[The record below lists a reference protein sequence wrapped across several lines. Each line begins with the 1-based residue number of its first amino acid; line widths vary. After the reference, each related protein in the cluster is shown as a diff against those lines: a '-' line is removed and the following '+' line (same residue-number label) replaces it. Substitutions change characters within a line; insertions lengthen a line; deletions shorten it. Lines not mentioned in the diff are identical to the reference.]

1 MMRFIFLSAI
11 FLTMMNPLPAHA
23 QDGGQVPM
31 PVGMPDQ
38 DAAQQEAYPVQGGG
52 DVIAALPDPSSE
64 GEAISRI
71 DREISEKLAY
81 LRPDVDVNAMP
92 SLFMS
97 LWEHDLVIDAR
108 RGLITRDPLTG
119 DGVAADAGPRDIAL
133 GGIVYRSSGDWTVWL
148 NSMRVSPT
156 AIPRQVMD
164 LKVFKTYIEL
174 EWFDDTTN
182 QIFPIRLRPHQ
193 RFNLDTR
200 MFLPG

>member
-11 FLTMMNPLPAHA
+11 LLTMTNPFHALAQEGEPA
-23 QDGGQVPM
+23 PM
-31 PVGMPDQ
+31 PSAMPEQ
-38 DAAQQEAYPVQGGG
+38 GTAQGVPGVQGAG
-52 DVIAALPDPSSE
+52 DVVAALPDPSSE
-64 GEAISRI
+64 GDATSRI

-81 LRPDVDVNAMP
+81 LRPGVDVNAMP

-97 LWEHDLVIDAR
+97 LWEHDLIIDAR
-108 RGLITRDPLTG
+108 RGLITRDPLAG
-119 DGVAADAGPRDIAL
+119 DGVAADVGPRDIAL
-133 GGIVYRSSGDWTVWL
+133 AGIIYRSSGDWTVWL

-174 EWFDDTTN
+174 EWFDDSTN